1 MLTDLPGRCKP
12 AAPPAVDVTGCSL
25 VYDPPAMHAWLD
37 ALQNS
42 AFSAWVVGSDS
53 IWAYPMILTMHTVGL
68 GIVVG
73 AAVVLDFRLLGIG
86 PGIPLDEMKRVFPI
100 FWVGFTINL
109 VSGVMLFVS
118 EAADKAAQPVFLLK
132 LTLIVFGVIVT
143 ARIRRLVFGRGDP
156 ATLVPPA
163 ARRLAMSS
171 LVFWAGA
178 IVAGRLMAYL
188 K

>member
-1 MLTDLPGRCKP
+1 ML
-12 AAPPAVDVTGCSL
+12 
-25 VYDPPAMHAWLD
+25 H

-73 AAVVLDFRLLGIG
+73 AAVIVDLRLLGVG
-86 PGIPLDEMKRVFPI
+86 PGVPLHEVKRLFPI
-100 FWVGFTINL
+100 FWVGFFINL
-109 VSGVMLFVS
+109 VSGLMLFVS
-118 EAADKAAQPVFLLK
+118 EAEDKATQPVFLLK
-132 LTLIVFGVIVT
+132 LGLIAIGVAVT
-143 ARIRRLVFGRGDP
+143 VRIRRRLFGGG
-156 ATLVPPA
+156 TSILA
-163 ARRLAMSS
+163 ASGLRTLAMGS
-171 LVFWAGA
+171 LFVWAGA

>member
-1 MLTDLPGRCKP
+1 
-12 AAPPAVDVTGCSL
+12 
-25 VYDPPAMHAWLD
+25 MHAWLES
-37 ALQNS
+37 LQNS
-42 AFSAWVVGSDS
+42 AFSQWVVGSDS

-73 AAVVLDFRLLGIG
+73 AAAIIDLRLLGVG
-86 PGIPLDEMKRVFPI
+86 PGIPVAEMRRVFPL
-100 FWVGFTINL
+100 FWLGFFINL

-132 LTLIVFGVIVT
+132 LLLVGIGVVIT
-143 ARIRRLVFGRGDP
+143 ARLRNAVFQTDSTP
-156 ATLVPPA
+156 LSAQTLAKV
-163 ARRLAMSS
+163 S
-171 LVFWAGA
+171 LFVWAGA

>member
-1 MLTDLPGRCKP
+1 MGPLL
-12 AAPPAVDVTGCSL
+12 
-25 VYDPPAMHAWLD
+25 H

-73 AAVVLDFRLLGIG
+73 AAVVVDLRLLGVG
-86 PGIPLDEMKRVFPI
+86 PAIPIEEIKRLFPI
-100 FWVGFTINL
+100 FWIGFFINL

-118 EAADKAAQPVFLLK
+118 EAEDKATQPVFLLK
-132 LTLIVFGVIVT
+132 LIFIAIGVVVT
-143 ARIRRLVFGRGDP
+143 ARIRRVLFGSGS
-156 ATLVPPA
+156 PPLASA
-163 ARRLAMSS
+163 ARTLAVSS
-171 LVFWAGA
+171 LVLWGGA

>member
-1 MLTDLPGRCKP
+1 MGPFL
-12 AAPPAVDVTGCSL
+12 
-25 VYDPPAMHAWLD
+25 H

-42 AFSAWVVGSDS
+42 AFSAWVVGSDT

-73 AAVVLDFRLLGIG
+73 AAVIIDLRLLGVG
-86 PGIPLDEMKRVFPI
+86 PAIPLEEVNRVFPI
-100 FWVGFTINL
+100 FWVGFFINL

-118 EAADKAAQPVFLLK
+118 EAEDKATQPVFLIK
-132 LTLIVFGVIVT
+132 LLLIAIGVVIT
-143 ARIRRLVFGRGDP
+143 ARIRRRLFGGGAP
-156 ATLVPPA
+156 PMPA
-163 ARRLAMSS
+163 ASSGRTLAFTS
-171 LVFWAGA
+171 LVVWGGA

>member
-1 MLTDLPGRCKP
+1 M
-12 AAPPAVDVTGCSL
+12 AP
-25 VYDPPAMHAWLD
+25 WLH

-73 AAVVLDFRLLGIG
+73 SAVIVDLRLLGVG
-86 PGIPLDEMKRVFPI
+86 PGVPIEEVKRLFPI
-100 FWVGFTINL
+100 FWVGFFINL
-109 VSGVMLFVS
+109 ISGVMLFVS
-118 EAADKAAQPVFLLK
+118 EAEDKATQPVFLLK
-132 LTLIVFGVIVT
+132 LGLIAIGVAVT
-143 ARIRRLVFGRGDP
+143 VRIRRRLFGGGG
-156 ATLVPPA
+156 ATSILA
-163 ARRLAMSS
+163 ASGVRILAIGS
-171 LVFWAGA
+171 LFVWGGA

>member
-1 MLTDLPGRCKP
+1 MIRPF
-12 AAPPAVDVTGCSL
+12 
-25 VYDPPAMHAWLD
+25 MHAWLE

-73 AAVVLDFRLLGIG
+73 AAAVLDLRLLGVG
-86 PGIPLDEMKRVFPI
+86 PSIPIQEMRRVIPL
-100 FWVGFTINL
+100 FWLGFFINL

-118 EAADKAAQPVFLLK
+118 EATDKAAQPVFLIK
-132 LTLIVFGVIVT
+132 LLLVFAGVVVT
-143 ARIRRLVFGRGDP
+143 ARLRNVAFD
-156 ATLVPPA
+156 ADVPPVR
-163 ARRLAMSS
+163 ARTLAKVS
-171 LVFWAGA
+171 LFVWAGA

>member
-1 MLTDLPGRCKP
+1 M
-12 AAPPAVDVTGCSL
+12 APFL
-25 VYDPPAMHAWLD
+25 H

-42 AFSAWVVGSDS
+42 AFSAWVVGSDT

-73 AAVVLDFRLLGIG
+73 AAVIVDLRLLGVG
-86 PGIPLDEMKRVFPI
+86 PAIPLDEVKRVFPI
-100 FWVGFTINL
+100 FWVGFFINL

-118 EAADKAAQPVFLLK
+118 EAEDKGAQPVFLVK
-132 LTLIVFGVIVT
+132 LLLIAIGVVVT
-143 ARIRRLVFGRGDP
+143 ARIRSRLFGGGSPPMRAVSTGR
-156 ATLVPPA
+156 TLA
-163 ARRLAMSS
+163 FTS
-171 LVFWAGA
+171 LVVWGGA

>member
-1 MLTDLPGRCKP
+1 M
-12 AAPPAVDVTGCSL
+12 AAFL
-25 VYDPPAMHAWLD
+25 H

-73 AAVVLDFRLLGIG
+73 AAIVIDFRLLGIG
-86 PGIPLDEMKRVFPI
+86 PGIPLDQMEHVFPI

-132 LTLIVFGVIVT
+132 LSLIALGVIVT
-143 ARIRRLVFGRGDP
+143 ARIRRLVFRGGAP
-156 ATLVPPA
+156 ATLVPPR
-163 ARRLAMSS
+163 ARTLAMGS
-171 LVFWAGA
+171 LVFWGGA

>member
-1 MLTDLPGRCKP
+1 
-12 AAPPAVDVTGCSL
+12 
-25 VYDPPAMHAWLD
+25 MHAWLE

-73 AAVVLDFRLLGIG
+73 SAAVLDLRLLGIG
-86 PGIPLDEMKRVFPI
+86 PGIPLAEMRRVLPL
-100 FWVGFTINL
+100 FWVGFFINL
-109 VSGVMLFVS
+109 VSGLMLFAS
-118 EAADKAAQPVFLLK
+118 EAADKAAQPVFILK
-132 LTLIVFGVIVT
+132 LALVAVGVVVT
-143 ARIRRLVFGRGDP
+143 SRLRNVAFED
-156 ATLVPPA
+156 AVPPLR
-163 ARRLAMSS
+163 ARSLAKVS
-171 LVFWAGA
+171 LFVWAGA

>member
-1 MLTDLPGRCKP
+1 M
-12 AAPPAVDVTGCSL
+12 AAFL
-25 VYDPPAMHAWLD
+25 H

-42 AFSAWVVGSDS
+42 AFSAWVVGSES

-73 AAVVLDFRLLGIG
+73 AAVIVDLRLLGVG
-86 PGIPLDEMKRVFPI
+86 PGIPIEEVKRLFPI
-100 FWVGFTINL
+100 FWLGFFINL

-118 EAADKAAQPVFLLK
+118 EAEDKATQPVFLLK
-132 LTLIVFGVIVT
+132 LSLIAIGVIVT
-143 ARIRRLVFGRGDP
+143 ARIRRLLFGSGS
-156 ATLVPPA
+156 TSTVA
-163 ARRLAMSS
+163 AVRLRTLAMSS
-171 LVFWAGA
+171 LAAWGGA

>member
-1 MLTDLPGRCKP
+1 MGPFL
-12 AAPPAVDVTGCSL
+12 
-25 VYDPPAMHAWLD
+25 H

-42 AFSAWVVGSDS
+42 AFSAWVVGSES

-73 AAVVLDFRLLGIG
+73 AAVIVDLRLLGVG
-86 PGIPLDEMKRVFPI
+86 PGIPLEEVKRVFPI
-100 FWVGFTINL
+100 FWLGFFINL

-118 EAADKAAQPVFLLK
+118 EAEDKAAQPVFLVK
-132 LTLIVFGVIVT
+132 LLLIAIGVVVT
-143 ARIRRLVFGRGDP
+143 ARMRRLLFGGGSTPTRD
-156 ATLVPPA
+156 ASR
-163 ARRLAMSS
+163 ARSLAVSS
-171 LVFWAGA
+171 LVVWGGA

>member
-1 MLTDLPGRCKP
+1 MGPFL
-12 AAPPAVDVTGCSL
+12 
-25 VYDPPAMHAWLD
+25 H

-73 AAVVLDFRLLGIG
+73 AAVIVDLRLLGVG
-86 PGIPLDEMKRVFPI
+86 PGIPLEEVERLFPI
-100 FWVGFTINL
+100 FWVGFFINL

-118 EAADKAAQPVFLLK
+118 EAADKATQPVFLLK
-132 LTLIVFGVIVT
+132 LLLIAIGVVVT
-143 ARIRRLVFGRGDP
+143 ARIRRRLFGGGSP
-156 ATLVPPA
+156 PILAAATG
-163 ARRLAMSS
+163 RTLAVTS
-171 LVFWAGA
+171 LVVWGGA

>member
-1 MLTDLPGRCKP
+1 M
-12 AAPPAVDVTGCSL
+12 APFL
-25 VYDPPAMHAWLD
+25 H

-42 AFSAWVVGSDS
+42 AFSAWVVGSDT

-73 AAVVLDFRLLGIG
+73 AAVIVDLRLLGVG
-86 PGIPLDEMKRVFPI
+86 PAIPLDEVKRVFPI
-100 FWVGFTINL
+100 FWVGFFINL

-118 EAADKAAQPVFLLK
+118 EAEDKAAQPVFLVK
-132 LTLIVFGVIVT
+132 LLLIAIGVVVT
-143 ARIRRLVFGRGDP
+143 ARIRSRLFGGGSPPMRAASTGR
-156 ATLVPPA
+156 TLA
-163 ARRLAMSS
+163 FTS
-171 LVFWAGA
+171 LVVWGGA